1 MTNNK
6 EINSLRKLQFCR
18 WPLSQY
24 HSDRTS
30 RPNITPQPAFQ
41 GLSGQY
47 CDSTCSARRI
57 AGLFSCWPVWGR
69 LDAVTMIPA
78 ANAVYT
84 LALASDAA
92 TAVE

>member
-1 MTNNK
+1 M
-6 EINSLRKLQFCR
+6 
-18 WPLSQY
+18 P
-24 HSDRTS
+24 
-30 RPNITPQPAFQ
+30 
-41 GLSGQY
+41 GQY

-57 AGLFSCWPVWGR
+57 AGLFLRWHVWGR

>member
-1 MTNNK
+1 MAAV
-6 EINSLRKLQFCR
+6 SV
-18 WPLSQY
+18 P
-24 HSDRTS
+24 S
-30 RPNITPQPAFQ
+30 RPGVPAEYYAQPAFQ

-47 CDSTCSARRI
+47 CDCTCSARRI
-57 AGLFSCWPVWGR
+57 AGLFLCWSVWGR